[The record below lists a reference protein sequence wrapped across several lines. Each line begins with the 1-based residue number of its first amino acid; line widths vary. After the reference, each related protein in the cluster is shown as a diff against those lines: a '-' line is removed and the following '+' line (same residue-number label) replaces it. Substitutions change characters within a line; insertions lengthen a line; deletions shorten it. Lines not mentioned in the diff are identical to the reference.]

1 MYSFSPKL
9 KLYSIILIVVGLVL
23 FGIGYLLN
31 HGLNESAIQTM
42 MDNVH
47 HGTEHHTPMNSS
59 ELVGP
64 QDNAAH
70 LEHATHQIHNTPFS
84 ALLTAAMLFFGISAC
99 ALFFLS
105 IQHAAHAGWSV
116 IVTRV
121 MEAVSS
127 FIPVGGII
135 LLILTLLNVGGIAHL
150 YHWMDKDLIDP
161 NSPNFDVILYE
172 KSKFLNIPFYVVRI
186 LIYVIGSWFF
196 VWKIKKVSKR
206 LDETKDRKD
215 YKALYNWSVGYIA
228 FFGFASA
235 AWAWDFLMSIDP
247 HWYSTLYIWYSM
259 VSTLSS
265 AVAVIIIV
273 AVYLKKK
280 GVLPQFNDNHL
291 HDLAK
296 FLFAT
301 SLLWTYLFFDQFM
314 LYWYANIPE
323 EVRYFFDRFAYYKY
337 TFLPMLI
344 INFLIPLLVLV
355 SSSIKRNYKVVTTMA
370 VLVILGHWLDF
381 FNMVMPGTVGP
392 FWNNAYTFLL
402 VVGAFLFMVGLF
414 VLVVMSALSKL
425 KLIPEGNPLV
435 KESKIFEYPF

>member
-9 KLYSIILIVVGLVL
+9 RLYSIILIVSGLVL
-23 FGIGYLLN
+23 FGIGYALN
-31 HGLNESAIQTM
+31 HGLDGTKISEMMEAAHGGTSHHVPTNSA
-42 MDNVH
+42 
-47 HGTEHHTPMNSS
+47 

-64 QDNAAH
+64 QDHDAH
-70 LEHATHQIHNTPFS
+70 LEHATAQVHNTPYA

-116 IVTRV
+116 IVQRV
-121 MEAVSS
+121 MEAVAS

-135 LLILTLLNVGGIAHL
+135 LLILTV
-150 YHWMDKDLIDP
+150 
-161 NSPNFDVILYE
+161 LYE
-172 KSKFLNIPFYVVRI
+172 KSKFLNIPFYVVRV
-186 LIYVIGSWFF
+186 LIYVIGASFF
-196 VWKIKKVSKR
+196 VWKIKKLSKK
-206 LDETKDRKD
+206 LDETKARAD
-215 YKALYNWSVGYIA
+215 YKKLYNWSVGYIA

-235 AWAWDFLMSIDP
+235 AWAWDFLMTIDP

-265 AVAVIIIV
+265 AVAAIILV
-273 AVYLKKK
+273 AVHLKKK
-280 GVLPQFNDNHL
+280 GLLPQFNDNHL

-301 SLLWTYLFFDQFM
+301 SLLWTYLWFDQFM

-323 EVRYFFDRFAYYKY
+323 EVRYFFDRFEYYKY

-344 INFLIPLLVLV
+344 INFLLPLLVLV

-392 FWNNAYTFLL
+392 FWDNAYTALL
-402 VVGAFLFMVGLF
+402 VIGAFLFMVGLF
-414 VLVVMSALSKL
+414 VFVVMTALTKL
-425 KLIPEGNPLV
+425 KLIPTGNPLIH
-435 KESKIFEYPF
+435 ESEIYEYPF

>member
-9 KLYSIILIVVGLVL
+9 RLYSIILIVSGLVL
-23 FGIGYLLN
+23 FGIGYALN
-31 HGLNESAIQTM
+31 HELDGTKISEMMEAAHGGTSHHVPTNSA
-42 MDNVH
+42 
-47 HGTEHHTPMNSS
+47 

-64 QDNAAH
+64 QDHDAH
-70 LEHATHQIHNTPFS
+70 LAHATQQVHNTPYA

-105 IQHAAHAGWSV
+105 IQHAAHAGWSI

-121 MEAVSS
+121 MEAVAS
-127 FIPVGGII
+127 FIPVGGVI
-135 LLILTLLNVGGIAHL
+135 LLILTLLNVTGVAHL
-150 YHWMDKDLIDP
+150 YHWMDSELTNPD
-161 NSPNFDVILYE
+161 SPKFDVILYE
-172 KSKFLNIPFYVVRI
+172 KSKFLNIPFYVVRV
-186 LIYVIGSWFF
+186 LIYVIGASFF
-196 VWKIKKVSKR
+196 VWKIKKLSKK
-206 LDETKDRKD
+206 LDETKERKD
-215 YKALYNWSVGYIA
+215 YKALYNWSIGYIA

-235 AWAWDFLMSIDP
+235 AWAWDFLMTIDP

-265 AVAVIIIV
+265 AVAVIILV
-273 AVYLKKK
+273 AVHLKKK

-301 SLLWTYLFFDQFM
+301 SLLWTYLWFDQFM

-323 EVRYFFDRFAYYKY
+323 EVRYFFDRFEYYKY

-344 INFLIPLLVLV
+344 INFLLPLLVLV

-392 FWNNAYTFLL
+392 FWDNAYTALL
-402 VVGAFLFMVGLF
+402 VIGAFLFMVGLF
-414 VLVVMSALSKL
+414 VLVVLTALTKL
-425 KLIPEGNPLV
+425 KLIPTGNPLIH
-435 KESKIFEYPF
+435 ESEIYEYPF

>member
-23 FGIGYLLN
+23 FGIGFMLN
-31 HGLNESAIQTM
+31 HGLDDSAIKTM
-42 MDNVH
+42 MEGVH
-47 HGTEHHTPMNSS
+47 TGKSTAMHSS
-59 ELVGP
+59 ELIGP
-64 QDNAAH
+64 QDEAAH
-70 LEHATHQIHNTPFS
+70 LEHAKHLVHNTPYS
-84 ALLTAAMLFFGISAC
+84 ALLTAVILFFGISAC

-105 IQHAAHAGWSV
+105 IQHVAHAGWSV
-116 IVTRV
+116 IVQRV
-121 MEAVSS
+121 MEAVAS
-127 FIPVGGII
+127 FIPVGGIL
-135 LLILTLLNVGGIAHL
+135 LLILTFLNTGGIAHL
-150 YHWMDKDLIDP
+150 YHWMDPELINPD
-161 NSPNFDVILYE
+161 SPKFDVLIYE
-172 KSKFLNIPFYVVRI
+172 KSKFLNIPFYIVRI
-186 LIYVIGSWFF
+186 LIYVIGASFF
-196 VWKIKKVSKR
+196 VWKIKKLSKK
-206 LDETKDRKD
+206 LDETKSKAD
-215 YKALYNWSVGYIA
+215 YKSLYNWSVGYIA

-265 AVAVIIIV
+265 AVAVIILV
-273 AVYLKKK
+273 AVHLKKK

-301 SLLWTYLFFDQFM
+301 SLLWTYLWFDQFM

-323 EVRYFFDRFAYYKY
+323 EVRYFFDRFAFYKY

-344 INFLIPLLVLV
+344 INFILPLLVLV

-381 FNMVMPGTVGP
+381 FNMVMPGTIGAY
-392 FWNNAYTFLL
+392 WTNAYTALL
-402 VVGAFLFMVGLF
+402 RIGAFLFVVGLF
-414 VLVVMSALSKL
+414 TFVVMSALTKL
-425 KLIPEGNPLV
+425 KLIPTGNPLV
-435 KESKIFEYPF
+435 KESEIFEYPF